1 IARGRGARVRRGF
14 ARADARGGSW
24 LLATQPLPAQG
35 PERSKLEQFLSFG
48 DALGLPAVPV
58 EFGLTPT
65 AEEAAQADAL
75 LAGLSR
81 PVVAACIGSS
91 CPARRWI
98 PERAASALD
107 TLLRRPRR
115 GGPLLRPSP

>member
-1 IARGRGARVRRGF
+1 DVGGGGKSGLTAGAGGARGGRGF
-14 ARADARGGSW
+14 ARADAREGSW
-24 LLATQPLPAQG
+24 LPATQHLPPQG

-75 LAGLSR
+75 LAGLPR
-81 PVVAACIGSS
+81 PVVAACIGS
-91 CPARRWI
+91 P
-98 PERAASALD
+98 
-107 TLLRRPRR
+107 RPRPP
-115 GGPLLRPSP
+115 GVPQPPASP